1 MTNDNSNNE
10 QAKTMNRR
18 KFMRNA
24 GIFTGGVV
32 GGSILGGLITNPFP
46 TDESQSPQATLETE
60 PDFQEARMF
69 FDRFED
75 FVVLRAAVERIYPE
89 DDNGPGAVALGVPY
103 FIDKQLAGSWGT
115 NAKEYM
121 HSPFRPN
128 NDPESVPRYETPL
141 NRGQIIIEGL
151 RKINAVSNEKFG
163 DKFNSI
169 EAQQQDEILQ
179 AFDNGEVELV
189 GVSSQDFFALLRKM
203 TIEGVFADP
212 LYGGNKNMDG
222 WRMVDYPGP
231 RPGFI
236 DIIEEEEFVKMDPIG
251 LTDYQQS

>member
-1 MTNDNSNNE
+1 MANENSNNK
-10 QAKTMNRR
+10 KTMNRR
-18 KFMRNA
+18 IFMKNA

-32 GGSILGGLITNPFP
+32 GGSILGGILTNPFLKE
-46 TDESQSPQATLETE
+46 ESETPQTTTE
-60 PDFQEARMF
+60 SASDFQEARMF

-75 FVVLRAAVERIYPE
+75 FVILRAAVERIYPE

-121 HSPFRPN
+121 QNPFKVN
-128 NDPESVPRYETPL
+128 GDTDDDEVMRYETPL

-151 RKINAVSNEKFG
+151 RKLDVVSE
-163 DKFNSI
+163 DKFDDKFSNLDG
-169 EAQQQDEILQ
+169 EQQDEILQ
-179 AFDNGEVELV
+179 LFDNGEVELTGV
-189 GVSSQDFFALLRKM
+189 GSQHFFSLLRKM

-236 DIIEEEEFVKMDPIG
+236 DIIEEEEFVKMEPMG
-251 LTDYQQS
+251 LNDYQQS

>member
-1 MTNDNSNNE
+1 M
-10 QAKTMNRR
+10 K
-18 KFMRNA
+18 NA

-32 GGSILGGLITNPFP
+32 GGSILGGVLSNPFLK
-46 TDESQSPQATLETE
+46 DEAEPQQTIE
-60 PDFQEARMF
+60 PESDFQEARMF

-75 FVVLRAAVERIYPE
+75 FVILRAAVERIYPE

-121 HSPFRPN
+121 QNPFQVN
-128 NDPESVPRYETPL
+128 GNSEEVMRYETPL

-151 RKINAVSNEKFG
+151 RKLDAVSEEKFG
-163 DKFNSI
+163 EKFSSI
-169 EAQQQDEILQ
+169 EGEKQDEILQ
-179 AFDNGEVELV
+179 AFDNGEVELT
-189 GVSSQDFFALLRKM
+189 GVSSQQFFSLLRKM

-236 DIIEEEEFVKMDPIG
+236 DIIEEEEFVKMDPIS
-251 LTDYQQS
+251 LKDYQQS